1 MRMKRGLCTV
11 AAGILAGGQVA
22 AHPHVFVDTGLQVI
36 FDDAGQAS
44 AVRVVWVYDELYS
57 MFVLDDLGL
66 DQEFTGMLTDEE
78 RAKLTGFDMN
88 WIEGYDGDVY
98 ALAGEVPVGL
108 SAPSDWTAELREG
121 RIITTHLRSLDAPVA
136 PQDGAPLIFQVYDPS
151 YYTAYH
157 IALDPV
163 LEGRSD
169 CEARI
174 FEPDRTAAS
183 EILESALAELLA
195 TAEQYP
201 EDEFPA
207 VGAAFAEEVRLTCP
221 PAS

>member
-1 MRMKRGLCTV
+1 MKLLLSTV
-11 AAGILAGGQVA
+11 AAGVLAAGQAA

-36 FDDAGQAS
+36 FDEVGQVA
-44 AVRVVWVYDELYS
+44 AVRVIWVYDELYT

-66 DQEFTGMLTDEE
+66 DQDFTGELTPEE
-78 RAKLTGFDMN
+78 QSKLAGFDMN
-88 WIEGYDGDVY
+88 WVEGFEGDLY
-98 ALAGEVPVGL
+98 ALSGDNGIGL
-108 SAPSDWTAELREG
+108 SGPSGWTAEMREG
-121 RIITTHLRSLDAPVA
+121 RIITTHLRTLEDRVA
-136 PQDGAPLIFQVYDPS
+136 PDNGAPLILQVYDPT

-157 IALDPV
+157 IAIDPI

-174 FEPDRTAAS
+174 FEPDRQAAS
-183 EILESALAELLA
+183 ALLEDALAELLA
-195 TAEQYP
+195 EADADLEA
-201 EDEFPA
+201 DFPA